1 MVLCADSDWQR
12 VETAFRR
19 IWGYDRFR
27 PPQGEIVQTL
37 LNRRDAL
44 IVMPTGGGKSI
55 CFQLPALLQSGL
67 TVVISPLV
75 ALMENQVQELHQR
88 QLSAAL
94 LHGDVV
100 AYQRQRILQRISQ
113 NQLRLLY
120 CSPETLLSPAV
131 WETLRQP
138 QVQINALVLDEA
150 HCLVQWG
157 DTFRPTY
164 RRLGAVRPALLAMKP
179 AGTHIEIAAFTA
191 TANPAAQR
199 TICQALQLQAPA
211 QICLSPYRSNLH
223 LAVKTVWT
231 PKGRNRALL
240 NFIQARPDQ
249 GGLIYVRTRR
259 ATEDLANWLR
269 LEGFSVLAYHA
280 GLAAAPRRQIEA
292 DWIAGRCQF
301 VVSTS
306 AFGMGVNKPDCRWVV
321 HYHAPSTLSEYVQ
334 EVGRGGRDGQRADAL
349 TLISEPTGW
358 FDPQDKQRWQFFAN
372 SSLQLQR
379 EAQRLVKRLPRE
391 GTVQAVTQ
399 RYDKGAIALALLH
412 SSGQLTWLDPFRYR
426 LTPAAAAATQ
436 SNFAET
442 VQEMQGYLFG
452 KDCRWQR
459 LLTQFGFH
467 REAQGMQCGH
477 CDRCAGSLTA

>member
-1 MVLCADSDWQR
+1 
-12 VETAFRR
+12 
-19 IWGYDRFR
+19 
-27 PPQGEIVQTL
+27 
-37 LNRRDAL
+37 
-44 IVMPTGGGKSI
+44 
-55 CFQLPALLQSGL
+55 
-67 TVVISPLV
+67 
-75 ALMENQVQELHQR
+75 
-88 QLSAAL
+88 
-94 LHGDVV
+94 
-100 AYQRQRILQRISQ
+100 
-113 NQLRLLY
+113 
-120 CSPETLLSPAV
+120 
-131 WETLRQP
+131 
-138 QVQINALVLDEA
+138 
-150 HCLVQWG
+150 
-157 DTFRPTY
+157 
-164 RRLGAVRPALLAMKP
+164 
-179 AGTHIEIAAFTA
+179 
-191 TANPAAQR
+191 
-199 TICQALQLQAPA
+199 
-211 QICLSPYRSNLH
+211 LSPYRSNLH